1 MSLHAHRIGM
11 QSKIYDKTVF
21 VANTLND
28 NDRENDILITLTDLE
43 LPVVMSVSHDRVTRV
58 VVAVVGGAGGLM
70 QELTNS

>member
-11 QSKIYDKTVF
+11 QSKDLWQNRF

-28 NDRENDILITLTDLE
+28 NDIENDILITLTDLE

-58 VVAVVGGAGGLM
+58 VVGVEGGAGGLM

>member
-1 MSLHAHRIGM
+1 MT
-11 QSKIYDKTVF
+11 KPF

-58 VVAVVGGAGGLM
+58 VVGVEGGSGGLM